1 MMRFKADYSRHEEST
16 SYQLVR
22 ILQSLVIDL
31 QEVTDPT
38 GVFHLNTSF
47 CLDSQNADENEVIT
61 KLCSDHTHDDNDC
74 LVLSCLVLSC
84 LVLSCLVLS
93 CLVLSC
99 LVLSCVV

>member
-1 MMRFKADYSRHEEST
+1 MRFEADYSRYEEST

-22 ILQSLVIDL
+22 FLQSLVIDL

-74 LVLSCLVLSC
+74 LVLSCLVLSY
-84 LVLSCLVLS
+84 LV
-93 CLVLSC
+93 
-99 LVLSCVV
+99 

>member
-1 MMRFKADYSRHEEST
+1 MMRFTNDYSRYEEST

-31 QEVTDPT
+31 QEVTDPI

-47 CLDSQNADENEVIT
+47 CLDSQNADEYEAIT

-74 LVLSCLVLSC
+74 LVLSCLV
-84 LVLSCLVLS
+84 
-93 CLVLSC
+93 
-99 LVLSCVV
+99 

>member
-47 CLDSQNADENEVIT
+47 CLDSQNAD
-61 KLCSDHTHDDNDC
+61 
-74 LVLSCLVLSC
+74 
-84 LVLSCLVLS
+84 
-93 CLVLSC
+93 
-99 LVLSCVV
+99 

>member
-1 MMRFKADYSRHEEST
+1 MMRFEADYSRYEESI

-38 GVFHLNTSF
+38 GLFHLNTSF
-47 CLDSQNADENEVIT
+47 CLDSQYADENEAIT
-61 KLCSDHTHDDNDC
+61 LLSSDHAYDDNDCLVLCC

-84 LVLSCLVLS
+84 LV
-93 CLVLSC
+93 
-99 LVLSCVV
+99 

>member
-16 SYQLVR
+16 SYQLVHF
-22 ILQSLVIDL
+22 LQSLVIDL

-47 CLDSQNADENEVIT
+47 CLDSQNADANEAIT

-74 LVLSCLVLSC
+74 LVLSCLVLSEIVMKWR
-84 LVLSCLVLS
+84 VLRMPP
-93 CLVLSC
+93 
-99 LVLSCVV
+99 

>member
-1 MMRFKADYSRHEEST
+1 MMRFKADYSRYEEST

-22 ILQSLVIDL
+22 FLQSLVIDL

-47 CLDSQNADENEVIT
+47 CLDSQNADEYEAIT

-74 LVLSCLVLSC
+74 LLLSRLVLSKIVMKWR
-84 LVLSCLVLS
+84 VLRMPP
-93 CLVLSC
+93 
-99 LVLSCVV
+99 

>member
-1 MMRFKADYSRHEEST
+1 MMRLKADYSRYEEST

-47 CLDSQNADENEVIT
+47 CLDSQNADEYEAIA
-61 KLCSDHTHDDNDC
+61 KLCSDHTRDDNDC

-84 LVLSCLVLS
+84 LVLCCLR
-93 CLVLSC
+93 
-99 LVLSCVV
+99 